1 MGCVTFGAP
10 RVIIQRLKDE
20 FKLRTFV
27 ETGTHLGETSA
38 WASGIFEQVFTIE
51 ASEAYH
57 REARR
62 RHAAL
67 TNVEFLLGDSRTR
80 LAETVARLSSPAL
93 FWLDAHW
100 MGSGTLPQ
108 AEVYGQTGECPA
120 LQEIEI
126 INASPLNHFIFIDDA
141 RLFLAPPPRP
151 HRAADWPEIATLLAA
166 LNAPAPRYTV
176 VYDDVIGSVPL
187 ADRPRV
193 ETIFQEMVTAGPPA
207 NPRSTGLLRKITRRL
222 GIG

>member
-10 RVIIQRLKDE
+10 RAIIQRVKDE
-20 FKLRTFV
+20 FDLQTFV

-38 WASGIFEQVFTIE
+38 WASGVFKQVFTIE
-51 ASEAYH
+51 ASEDYH
-57 REARR
+57 REARQ

-67 TNVEFLLGDSRTR
+67 ANVVFLLGDSRTC
-80 LAETVARLSSPAL
+80 LAETVAHLSSPAL

-100 MGSGTLPQ
+100 MGAGTLPQ
-108 AEVYGQTGECPA
+108 AVVYGQTGECPV

-151 HRAADWPEIATLLAA
+151 HRAADWPDIATLLAS
-166 LNAPAPRYTV
+166 LNTPAPRYTV
-176 VYDDVIGSVPL
+176 VYDDVIGSIPL
-187 ADRPRV
+187 ANRPQV
-193 ETIFQEMVTAGPPA
+193 EAIFQDMVTAGPPVS
-207 NPRSTGLLRKITRRL
+207 PVSGSFLRKITRRL